1 MKNPI
6 NLHGPELK
14 YSRALL
20 LVADQVEA
28 LLAGYNGSNIDRIG
42 QRLDSYA
49 DILDDWAAHVAR
61 GMFADV
67 DTKNRRFWRSMSQEI
82 GVQMARQLA
91 ETDIGVTVTQSLD
104 AQVQLIKSLPRHAA
118 EQAHEYVREAALKG
132 QRASDIADRIMALG
146 GITRRRAVLIARTE
160 TSRFSTEL
168 LKARAQT
175 VGSTGYT
182 WRTASDSDVRPSHK
196 FMSGRHVLWG
206 SPPTL
211 DGMTGHAG
219 CLPHC
224 RCYPEPVIPD

>member
-28 LLAGYNGSNIDRIG
+28 LLAGYDGRNIDRIG

-104 AQVQLIKSLPRHAA
+104 AQVKLIKSLPRHAA

-132 QRASDIADRIMALG
+132 QRASDIADRILFPAPAGMN
-146 GITRRRAVLIARTE
+146 RRHAVCLRRDDAVPRASGDEPRAMSARART
-160 TSRFSTEL
+160 
-168 LKARAQT
+168 
-175 VGSTGYT
+175 
-182 WRTASDSDVRPSHK
+182 
-196 FMSGRHVLWG
+196 
-206 SPPTL
+206 
-211 DGMTGHAG
+211 
-219 CLPHC
+219 
-224 RCYPEPVIPD
+224 

>member
-28 LLAGYNGSNIDRIG
+28 LLAGYDGRNIDRIG

-82 GVQMARQLA
+82 GVQLSRQLA

-104 AQVQLIKSLPRHAA
+104 A
-118 EQAHEYVREAALKG
+118 
-132 QRASDIADRIMALG
+132 
-146 GITRRRAVLIARTE
+146 
-160 TSRFSTEL
+160 
-168 LKARAQT
+168 
-175 VGSTGYT
+175 
-182 WRTASDSDVRPSHK
+182 
-196 FMSGRHVLWG
+196 
-206 SPPTL
+206 
-211 DGMTGHAG
+211 
-219 CLPHC
+219 
-224 RCYPEPVIPD
+224 

>member
-6 NLHGPELK
+6 NLRGPELK

-20 LVADQVEA
+20 LVANQVEA
-28 LLAGYNGSNIDRIG
+28 LLSGVNGSNIDRIG
-42 QRLDSYA
+42 RRLDGYA

-61 GMFADV
+61 SMFSDV
-67 DTKNRRFWRSMSQEI
+67 DTKNKQFWRAMSQEI

-91 ETDIGVTVTQSLD
+91 ETDIGLTVTQSLD
-104 AQVQLIKSLPRHAA
+104 NQVRLIKSLPRQAA
-118 EQAHEYVREAALKG
+118 ERAHEYVREAALKG
-132 QRASDIADRIMALG
+132 QRASEIAERIMGLG
-146 GITRRRAVLIARTE
+146 SATRSRAVLIARTE

-175 VGSTGYT
+175 VGSTGYI

-196 FMSGRHVLWG
+196 KMSGQHVQWG

-224 RCYPEPVIPD
+224 RCYPEPIIPE

>member
-28 LLAGYNGSNIDRIG
+28 LLAGYDGRNIDRIG

-132 QRASDIADRIMALG
+132 HRASDIADRIMSLG

-160 TSRFSTEL
+160 VGRVSGEMT
-168 LKARAQT
+168 KARAMT
-175 VGSTGYT
+175 AGSDGYI
-182 WRTASDSDVRPSHK
+182 WRSAEDRDVRPSHK
-196 FMSGRHVLWG
+196 KMNGRFVKWNE
-206 SPPTL
+206 PPTL
-211 DGMTGHAG
+211 DNLTGHAG
-219 CLPHC
+219 CLPNC
-224 RCYPEPVIPD
+224 RCYIEPVIPD